1 MPQLWENYRSK
12 SADGIS
18 LAFLV
23 VWFIGD
29 LCNFFGSV
37 WASLVPTVVALA
49 IYFCLSD
56 AILITQCCYYNF
68 LNARKNAAEHPAAH
82 GTHPNDPSQ
91 PLLRRLSNENIGLPG
106 SRRRSSASHKRR
118 DSSLHGSMPTIP
130 EEDSTAR
137 ATIKNIFAILA
148 ICVIG
153 TAGWAV
159 AWKLEIWVPTPTG
172 EDNPEASR
180 ILGAEILGYLSA
192 VAYLG

>member
-1 MPQLWENYRSK
+1 
-12 SADGIS
+12 
-18 LAFLV
+18 
-23 VWFIGD
+23 
-29 LCNFFGSV
+29 
-37 WASLVPTVVALA
+37 
-49 IYFCLSD
+49 
-56 AILITQCCYYNF
+56 
-68 LNARKNAAEHPAAH
+68 
-82 GTHPNDPSQ
+82 
-91 PLLRRLSNENIGLPG
+91 
-106 SRRRSSASHKRR
+106 
-118 DSSLHGSMPTIP
+118 MPTIP